1 MITEINFM
9 NIADEVLHFEGKVL
23 MYFSSAAFTL
33 CRIQGEEIR
42 KFDEKG
48 IIKCV
53 NVVSDKS
60 PDLSMLYGIMSAP
73 TLVLFENGKEIK
85 RISNV
90 LNAEEIEEFIK

>member
-9 NIADEVLHFEGKVL
+9 NIADEVLHYEGKVL
-23 MYFSSAAFTL
+23 MYFSSAAFPL
-33 CRIQGEEIR
+33 CKIQGEEIR

-48 IIKCV
+48 LIKCV
-53 NVVSDKS
+53 TVISDRS

-85 RISNV
+85 RTSNV
-90 LNAEEIEEFIK
+90 LKVDELEEFIK